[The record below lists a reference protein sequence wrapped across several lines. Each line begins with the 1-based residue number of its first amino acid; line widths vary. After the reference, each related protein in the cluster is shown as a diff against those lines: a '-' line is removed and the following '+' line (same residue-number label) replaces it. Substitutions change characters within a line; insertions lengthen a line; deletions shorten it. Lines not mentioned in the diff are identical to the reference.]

1 MAGLRLAAIVTH
13 VADART
19 CILHPASTTHRQ
31 MTDQELIDAGVD
43 AIHPIQAKAAGMSA
57 EELKEQFGGKVS
69 FVGGMDTQH
78 LLVNGTREEVKQRVK
93 ELRRL
98 FPTGLV
104 ISPSHEAVLPDI
116 PPANIAAMFEAAEE
130 M

>member
-1 MAGLRLAAIVTH
+1 
-13 VADART
+13 
-19 CILHPASTTHRQ
+19 
-31 MTDQELIDAGVD
+31 
-43 AIHPIQAKAAGMSA
+43 
-57 EELKEQFGGKVS
+57 
-69 FVGGMDTQH
+69 MDTQD
-78 LLVNGTREEVKQRVK
+78 LLVNGSPEDVKQRVH
-93 ELRRL
+93 ELREL